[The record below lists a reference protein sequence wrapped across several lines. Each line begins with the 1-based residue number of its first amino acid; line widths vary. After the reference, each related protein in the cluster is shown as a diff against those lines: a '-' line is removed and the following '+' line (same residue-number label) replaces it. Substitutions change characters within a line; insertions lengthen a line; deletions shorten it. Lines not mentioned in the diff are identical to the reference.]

1 MFEALKKKSIKKSLA
16 PAIILLVIGFLLAG
30 VQIPSA
36 IAILKG
42 HQQFEE
48 LTPYEI
54 KGNMI
59 VDVNLSVNLGA
70 FIEEWEENTT
80 THVTKTTDMWYVIWT
95 GDEDDMDYRFM
106 GIKVPASEISKMD
119 EMCEAYYY
127 GEYFEPIQYSGNIQK
142 MDKEELSYF
151 EDFFLESGMTEEELE
166 DWILPYY
173 INVGAL
179 TGGSAVTVWVFVVIG
194 LVLIAIGIII
204 MILAMTGGKLKALKK
219 ELEALGISESEA
231 EYEYESSPDFY
242 NGTEIRIG
250 RRLIFYMMGSTPHVL
265 LKDKLVWAYQNTTTH
280 RTNGI
285 KTGTTYSVVLNTIEK
300 KSMHLSVASEAQ
312 AVNILQYIN
321 QDMPWVVVGYNDD
334 IRRLY
339 NGDFQNF
346 LQMLYYKVKNGQNY

>member
-1 MFEALKKKSIKKSLA
+1 MFEQLKKNSIKKSLA
-16 PAIILLVIGFLLAG
+16 PAIILLVIGLLLAG
-30 VQIPSA
+30 VQLPNLMA
-36 IAILKG
+36 LLKG

-54 KGNMI
+54 KDKTI

-80 THVTKTTDMWYVIWT
+80 THVTRTTDMWYVIWT
-95 GDEDDMDYRFM
+95 GDEDDIDYRFM

-119 EMCEAYYY
+119 AMCDAYYY
-127 GEYFEPIQYSGNIQK
+127 DEYFEPIQYSGTIQK
-142 MDKEELSYF
+142 MDKEEYSYF
-151 EDFFLESGMTEEELE
+151 KEFFLESGMTEAELE

-179 TGGSAVTVWVFVVIG
+179 TGGAAVTVWVFVAMG
-194 LVLIAIGIII
+194 LVLIAIGVII
-204 MILAMTGGKLKALKK
+204 LVSAMTGNKLKTMKK

-312 AVNILQYIN
+312 AMNILQYIN
-321 QDMPWVVVGYNDD
+321 QDMPWVVVGYSDD

-346 LQMLYYKVKNGQNY
+346 LQMHYYKVKNGQNY

>member
-1 MFEALKKKSIKKSLA
+1 MFEQLKKNSVKKSLA
-16 PAIILLVIGFLLAG
+16 PAIILMVIGLLLVG
-30 VQIPSA
+30 VQIPSVMA
-36 IAILKG
+36 LLRG
-42 HQQFEE
+42 HHQFEE

-119 EMCEAYYY
+119 EMCDTYYY
-127 GEYFEPIQYSGNIQK
+127 GEYFEPIQYSGAIQK

-151 EDFFLESGMTEEELE
+151 EDFFLENGFTEEELE

-179 TGGSAVTVWVFVVIG
+179 TGGAAVTVWVFVVIG
-194 LVLIAIGIII
+194 LILIAIGVII
-204 MILAMTGGKLKALKK
+204 MILSMTGSKLKALKK
-219 ELEALGISESEA
+219 ELSDLGIGENEV
-231 EYEYESSPDFY
+231 EYEYDSSQEFGK
-242 NGTEIRIG
+242 GTDIRIG

-285 KTGTTYSVVLNTIEK
+285 KTGTTYSVVLTTIEK
-300 KSMHLSVASEAQ
+300 KAMHLSVASEAQ

-321 QDMPWVVVGYNDD
+321 QDMPWVVVGYSDD

-346 LQMLYYKVKNGQNY
+346 LQMHYYKVKNGQSY